1 MCELTFSLPLYLY
14 YTSKKKTSSLFLLS
28 YLLQMCY
35 FLSLISVTFD
45 SACANFIKVCLRVC
59 VYYFFFLLAYISSKP
74 VADGWWICPFITW
87 LSDRM
92 IINMPSLYKISEAAR
107 ILWWI
112 DFLTRVNITLLLNVN
127 IADSFN
133 SELWAAAGSFL
144 FR

>member
-1 MCELTFSLPLYLY
+1 MCELTFSLPLNLY

-45 SACANFIKVCLRVC
+45 SACANFISVLACMCIL
-59 VYYFFFLLAYISSKP
+59 FFFLLAYISSKP

-112 DFLTRVNITLLLNVN
+112 DFLSRVNITLLLNVN